1 MGLFTRLAGSSMNA
15 AGSLAVYI
23 PNERSAKFV
32 TGWWQRDAIGNGCS
46 TRATN
51 RLAERVLLAAAE
63 IAEK

>member
-1 MGLFTRLAGSSMNA
+1 MNA